1 MQGHK
6 NWNLQFDSALDP
18 CRFGHRSRDKISLY
32 GYFIISFWVFC
43 FVSNKMFSNNL
54 FVVTDIV
61 LILSSLVILVQLMK
75 INISDGV
82 YVFRSRGILLLTQS
96 ACLAYYCCTMLPA
109 SLERRRRVTTVQ
121 LMFVVIL
128 LPRAGVKCFC
138 SS

>member
-96 ACLAYYCCTMLPA
+96 ACLAYYCCTMLPS

-128 LPRAGVKCFC
+128 LLRAGVKCFC